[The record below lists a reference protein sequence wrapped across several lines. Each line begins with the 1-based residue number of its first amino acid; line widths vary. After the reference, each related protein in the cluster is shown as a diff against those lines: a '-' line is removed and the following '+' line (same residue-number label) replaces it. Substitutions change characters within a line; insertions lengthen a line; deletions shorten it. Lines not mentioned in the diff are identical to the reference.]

1 MLLRCAA
8 PVTGGGGGDAWRR
21 AGGGGL
27 TQFYFFYFFSTFF
40 TLVEHCVEQKTP
52 LQAILRF
59 LNLHEFT

>member
-1 MLLRCAA
+1 MCSPGDRW
-8 PVTGGGGGDAWRR
+8 GGVGMPGGVPA
-21 AGGGGL
+21 AGGL
-27 TQFYFFYFFSTFF
+27 PSFIFFIFFSTFF